1 MQIEYPAPGTE
12 NNSVQRGRDQ
22 IGLEAMEVAQL
33 AAEAAADKKAG
44 NVVVLDMK
52 DVSSVTDYFVI
63 CSASNSIQV
72 RAIADHIEEKLE
84 SIKSKRFHREGYDGA
99 RWILLDFGDVVVHV
113 FHDQERDFYNLER
126 LWGDAAIVNL
136 A

>member
-1 MQIEYPAPGTE
+1 
-12 NNSVQRGRDQ
+12 
-22 IGLEAMEVAQL
+22 MEVAQL